1 MNHHL
6 HRHAVRP
13 VPTALPIQTTAKL
26 SSMAREIHSIQSR
39 VVHLRAEGQR
49 MRDLIAQAP
58 VGTASRLDW
67 IHQQL
72 QKT

>member
-1 MNHHL
+1 
-6 HRHAVRP
+6 
-13 VPTALPIQTTAKL
+13 
-26 SSMAREIHSIQSR
+26 MAREIHSIQSQ

-58 VGTASRLDW
+58 VSAASRLDW